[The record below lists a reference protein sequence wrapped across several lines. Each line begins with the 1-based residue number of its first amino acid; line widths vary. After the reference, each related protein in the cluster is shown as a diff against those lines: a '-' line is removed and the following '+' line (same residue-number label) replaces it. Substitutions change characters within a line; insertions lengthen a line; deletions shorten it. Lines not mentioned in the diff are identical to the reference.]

1 MRHRAPVYPE
11 PVGGGRGAPRPEQ
24 LGGVALPGRP
34 APVERRV
41 VAREGGQDRVRRA
54 ESREREHQAAALG
67 SVHGGAG
74 RVEAW
79 AIDFGRGNAA
89 WQRRGDR
96 PLSAGDHPVDVGELR
111 AHRVD
116 DLPDGGRGRE
126 QALELVAEGEGE
138 ARGEHLAPAAVERG
152 ERGAQRVLEA
162 GATRGG
168 ELPGGDGVA
177 DERNIV
183 NCHITSCWSN
193 MTVFVNFN

>member
-1 MRHRAPVYPE
+1 MRHRGPVYPE
-11 PVGGGRGAPRPEQ
+11 PVGGGRGASRPEQ

-54 ESREREHQAAALG
+54 ESREHEHQAVALG

-79 AIDFGRGNAA
+79 AIDFGRGDAA
-89 WQRRGDR
+89 WERRGDG
-96 PLSAGDHPVDVGELR
+96 PLPAGDHPVDLGELR

-116 DLPDGGRGRE
+116 DLPDRGGARG

-138 ARGEHLAPAAVERG
+138 AGGEHLAPAAVGGGGGGGR
-152 ERGAQRVLEA
+152 
-162 GATRGG
+162 RGG
-168 ELPGGDGVA
+168 EGGGARGGGGPGGGGGGGGGGRDSVRIIFYR
-177 DERNIV
+177 EQ
-183 NCHITSCWSN
+183 
-193 MTVFVNFN
+193 M